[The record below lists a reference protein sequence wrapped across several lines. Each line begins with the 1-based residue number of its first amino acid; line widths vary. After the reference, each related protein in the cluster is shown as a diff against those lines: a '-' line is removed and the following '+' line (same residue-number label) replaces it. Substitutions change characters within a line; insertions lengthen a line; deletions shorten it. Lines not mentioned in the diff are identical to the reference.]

1 MGVNFVFDIDV
12 ETNDLNVNVNVGD
25 DIVAQFRGPIK
36 AALKQYAVPVMI
48 EVFME
53 KIAVH
58 IYHAYTPKMYS
69 RRFSLMDDRN
79 FKATVS
85 DDFTITVMSTAP
97 PSRPT
102 VPNSKIYGIENG
114 ALLTMLHEGN
124 MGLWSRKIG
133 RFPRP
138 VIPYVEKTITSDPRV
153 KNAIKMALESV
164 FGGGSVR

>member
-48 EVFME
+48 DVFRE

-58 IYHAYTPKMYS
+58 IYHAYEPKLYS
-69 RRFSLMDDRN
+69 RRFLLIDDRN
-79 FKATVS
+79 FRATVS

-97 PSRPT
+97 PSRSV
-102 VPNSKIYGIENG
+102 VPGSKFYNIANG
-114 ALLTMLHEGN
+114 GLLTMLHDGN
-124 MGLWSRKIG
+124 MGLWTRKSG

-153 KNAIKMALESV
+153 RNAIKMALESV